1 MKLRHALIA
10 VILLQAAQPTAI
22 LSQDLKEQA
31 LQEFREQRYGNA
43 VQLLKQAV
51 KDNPKDAELYYYL
64 GYYTHYLC
72 YDSVP
77 LSGYDAAVSDT
88 IIAYLKKALELDP
101 AYRNVYSFLGAEY
114 GARAIR
120 ALQKENWTDF
130 VGNLKLGKESGGYPD
145 WMLEYAR
152 NVLRSCGRDAILLT
166 GGDSEAFSVWYCQFV
181 ENFRA
186 DVTQAPVALLERP
199 WFVLAVQAG
208 FDGRTRPFPMTWSKD
223 QILAMRPYRWKA
235 QVVEFPI
242 PPEAQKKFATQD
254 ATFSWNL
261 EPDCKETWILRAH
274 RALMA
279 DMVRANAWERPIHF
293 SLGCQPSMFSG
304 LEDNLQLAGITW
316 QLVPFNVSTSGR
328 MINVE
333 TSFQVLSDPNN
344 FRAVPSVKSSDIPR
358 NSQMLQNY
366 LAASLQVCDS
376 LLQAKDF
383 ERARILFS
391 NMQGS
396 LFAEVVPMMENG
408 QAIMD
413 RMRDTLLSASG
424 NAK

>member
-1 MKLRHALIA
+1 MKLRQALVTA
-10 VILLQAAQPTAI
+10 ILIQAAQPGAI

-31 LQEFREQRYGNA
+31 HQEFREQRYGKA

-88 IIAYLKKALELDP
+88 IIAYLKKTLELDP
-101 AYRNVYSFLGAEY
+101 ALRNACSFLGAEY

-120 ALQKENWTDF
+120 ALQQNNWTDF
-130 VGNLKLGKESGGYPD
+130 VGNLTLGKESGAYPD

-152 NVLRSCGRDAILLT
+152 NVLRSCGPHAVLLS
-166 GGDSEAFSVWYCQFV
+166 GGDSEANPVWYCQFV

-186 DVTQAPVALLERP
+186 DVTQVPVALLERP
-199 WFVLAVQAG
+199 WFVLAVRTG
-208 FDGRTRPFPMTWSKD
+208 FDGRTQPFPMTWTRD
-223 QILAMRPYRWKA
+223 QILAMRPYKWKS
-235 QVVEFPI
+235 QIVEFPI

-261 EPDCKETWILRAH
+261 ESDCEEPGMLRAH
-274 RALMA
+274 RALIA
-279 DMVRANAWERPIHF
+279 DMVKANAWERPIYF
-293 SLGCQPSMFSG
+293 SLGCQPSMFAD
-304 LEDNLQLAGITW
+304 LEDHLQLSGITW
-316 QLVPFNVSTSGR
+316 QLMPFNVSNSER
-328 MINVE
+328 MIDVE
-333 TSFQVLSDPNN
+333 TSFHVLSDPNN

-358 NSQMLQNY
+358 NSKMLQNY
-366 LAASLQVCDS
+366 LAASFQVCYS

-383 ERARILFS
+383 ERARVLFA

-396 LFAEVVPMMENG
+396 LSTDVVPMAENG
-408 QAIMD
+408 QAMMD
-413 RMRDTLLSASG
+413 KIRETLQSAGG
-424 NAK
+424 NTK